1 MEKFT
6 IHPQTTVGTV
16 TLTVSNLSAQVDFYH
31 RALGLH
37 LRAHTDDYAV
47 LGTTTTPLVIL
58 RAASAAASPPPRA
71 AGLYHLAIL
80 LPDRAALGSW
90 LIHYAKN
97 NYPLLGASDH
107 GVSEALY
114 LSDPEGNGIEVYRDR
129 PRTEWPFAAN
139 GRLQMVTAALNLR
152 QLAGAGSNS
161 PWAGAP
167 DGTRM
172 GHIHLKVNDLRQTE
186 AFYADVL
193 GFDVMQNDY
202 PGATFLSAGGY
213 HHHLGGNTWH
223 SAGGPP
229 LPPGAL
235 GLDSFTVQLPDE
247 PARQQVLERARA
259 AGIAVEGDADVPL
272 LRDPS
277 GISLRLVVS

>member
-235 GLDSFTVQLPDE
+235 GLDSFT
-247 PARQQVLERARA
+247 
-259 AGIAVEGDADVPL
+259 
-272 LRDPS
+272 
-277 GISLRLVVS
+277 